1 MKPFLN
7 NLYNNYNKQNFKI
20 MITQKAKESFK
31 KVTSQMAYKR
41 GYEVEELKLYLLK
54 ETWLKGLEGE
64 ALAAFKKGVLDAK

>member
-31 KVTSQMAYKR
+31 KVTSQMAYER

-64 ALAAFKKGVLDAK
+64 ALSRL